1 MGNAIF
7 VGLIVA
13 ISYVSAAAQTR
24 HTITNLDLE
33 KYRDSRVAAEKE
45 LSENYASLGFR
56 SPEERAKS
64 DAEDARALTAL
75 SEKLR
80 AERVSQEQA
89 AAASE
94 AWAAYYRGRAA
105 LQNGSVVYLPQ
116 PTGLYYGYVYY
127 GNRWHFNNIR
137 RTYQQPGYFAGGNF
151 WTTGPATRPRPRPLF
166 VTPEP
171 RN

>member
-1 MGNAIF
+1 MKVLIF
-7 VGLIVA
+7 VGLITT
-13 ISYVSAAAQTR
+13 ISCVSVAAQTR

-33 KYRDSRVAAEKE
+33 KYKDSRVAAEKQ
-45 LSENYASLGFR
+45 LRENYAALGFR

-64 DAEDARALTAL
+64 DAADAQALTAL

-105 LQNGSVVYLPQ
+105 LQNGSIVYVPQ
-116 PTGLYYGYVYY
+116 QTGLYYGYVYY

-151 WTTGPATRPRPRPLF
+151 WATGSATPPRPLF
-166 VTPEP
+166 VTPRP

>member
-1 MGNAIF
+1 MKGAIF

-13 ISYVSAAAQTR
+13 ISSVSISAQTR

-33 KYRDSRVAAEKE
+33 KYKDSRVAAEKE
-45 LSENYASLGFR
+45 LRENYASLGFR

-64 DAEDARALTAL
+64 EAADAVALTAL

-89 AAASE
+89 SAASE

-105 LQNGSVVYLPQ
+105 IQNGSVVYVPQ
-116 PTGLYYGYVYY
+116 QTGLYYGYVYY

-137 RTYQQPGYFAGGNF
+137 NKYQQPGYFAGGNF
-151 WTTGPATRPRPRPLF
+151 WATGSATPPRPLF
-166 VTPEP
+166 VTPRP
-171 RN
+171 RH

>member
-1 MGNAIF
+1 MIAALSF
-7 VGLIVA
+7 V
-13 ISYVSAAAQTR
+13 SVSAQTR

-33 KYRDSRVAAEKE
+33 KYKDSRVAAEKQ
-45 LSENYASLGFR
+45 LRENYADLGFR

-64 DAEDARALTAL
+64 EEADAKALTEL
-75 SEKLR
+75 SQKLR
-80 AERVSQEQA
+80 AERVGQEQA

-116 PTGLYYGYVYY
+116 ATGLYYGYVYY

-151 WTTGPATRPRPRPLF
+151 WATGSATPSRPLF
-166 VTPEP
+166 VTPGP
-171 RN
+171 KN

>member
-1 MGNAIF
+1 MKSAIF
-7 VGLIVA
+7 VGLILA
-13 ISYVSAAAQTR
+13 ISSISISAQTR

-33 KYRDSRVAAEKE
+33 KYRDSRVAAEKQLRE
-45 LSENYASLGFR
+45 DYARLGFR

-64 DAEDARALTAL
+64 DEADARALTAL

-94 AWAAYYRGRAA
+94 AWAAYYRGQAA
-105 LQNGSVVYLPQ
+105 LQNGSVVYVPQ
-116 PTGLYYGYVYY
+116 QSGLYYGYVYY
-127 GNRWHFNNIR
+127 GNRWHFNNVR

-151 WTTGPATRPRPRPLF
+151 WATGTAERPRPMFVMPRP
-166 VTPEP
+166 
-171 RN
+171 RH